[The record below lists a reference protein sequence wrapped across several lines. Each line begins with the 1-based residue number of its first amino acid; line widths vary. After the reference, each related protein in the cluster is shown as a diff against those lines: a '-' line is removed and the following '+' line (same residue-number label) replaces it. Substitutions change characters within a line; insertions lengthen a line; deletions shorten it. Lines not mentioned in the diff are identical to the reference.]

1 MPLAVLIEDNPAD
14 ARVIQEMVGD
24 AVTIEWFRTLDEGV
38 KRVVDH
44 DDVEVVLLDLSLP
57 DSEGIDS
64 VSTMHLFDNVV
75 PIVVLTGLKDE
86 AASIQAVREGAE
98 DYLVKGTF
106 DKDRLMRS
114 ITFAIERAKR

>member
-57 DSEGIDS
+57 DSDGIDS